1 MIPFTGERYITIG
14 VQAEIPAELQALM
27 WDSIDEDICLQK
39 PLDYLQVFELKST
52 YINSVCVQEIV
63 HTQEQPRRR
72 KRITVEN
79 DNPVTAK
86 VFVIDDST
94 HSTMLLNHEY

>member
-1 MIPFTGERYITIG
+1 MIPFTGARYITIG
-14 VQAEIPAELQALM
+14 IQNEIPAELQALM
-27 WDSIDEDICLQK
+27 WKSIEEDRNLHK
-39 PLDYLQVFELKST
+39 ELDYLQVFELKSA
-52 YINSVCVQEIV
+52 YNNGIRMQEIV